1 VLIALGSL
9 VLLGLLLLLGLLAW
23 LRAADTSNEGPIVV
37 DPAAVLAEAQG
48 VLDEIKSVKY
58 EAEAGFFG
66 IDTSGTSV
74 TATRPLTV
82 AIQGEIEL
90 PDKYTLS
97 SPVPQLGNYVVI
109 GDTTWHRI
117 NAGDAWD
124 EQDTSNMSLG
134 LINPLTF
141 FSLLRYHKPGTAA
154 VHIGSEKRG
163 DTIVHRIRFEVDTD
177 RMALEMGDPS
187 TRSILATSSVDVDAW
202 IEDKTHFVESMAVS
216 VESDDGTGIILRTDF
231 SDYNLPVDIRP
242 PE

>member
-1 VLIALGSL
+1 VFIALGSL
-9 VLLGLLLLLGLLAW
+9 VLLGVLLLLGLLAW
-23 LRAADTSNEGPIVV
+23 LGAADTSDPTPIVV
-37 DPAAVLAEAQG
+37 DPGEVLAEAQG
-48 VLDEIKSVKY
+48 VLGNIKSVKY

-82 AIQGEIEL
+82 AIEGDIEL

-109 GDTTWHRI
+109 GDTTWHQS
-117 NAGDAWD
+117 NAGGAWA
-124 EQDTSNMSLG
+124 EQDTANMSLG

-141 FSLLRYHKPGTAA
+141 FSLLQYHKAGTA
-154 VHIGSEKRG
+154 VHIGSERRG
-163 DTIVHRIRFEVDTD
+163 DTTVHRIRFEVDTD

-187 TRSILATSSVDVDAW
+187 MRSILATSSVDVDAW
-202 IEDKTHFVESMAVS
+202 VEDKTHFIESMAVS